1 MKITLSERDKKL
13 LFILVIIAII
23 CLPYFFI
30 IQPFM
35 EKNTKIEGEIK
46 ELKSQKQ
53 YLEEL
58 SLNEGEYA
66 KASDEIAVM
75 AQELLMRFPSDLP
88 QEASILFINDTEKKI
103 PIRLH
108 QLTFG
113 DDVAAQ
119 ITSSA
124 DAAQIDAVEQE
135 TGDVTDDQVIEE
147 VAETVAISGNL
158 SGKSTETKF
167 SFEAGYKEYKDFL
180 NYILNYND
188 RMVITDM
195 TATYGMDVVSGS
207 FTLKQYAVSGE
218 GRLQVNYLEPN
229 LMHGTT
235 NVFLQAAG
243 MGSEENTEEE
253 AAGAD
258 FFLMLSQPDADMDA
272 LIFGKSNDATE
283 ETYFYTDKNA
293 QQETTISFEGKN
305 GQYIANYY
313 IGNEAYSEEGISF
326 AKNGSINFEVISS
339 PRVSD
344 KDKVGTKLN
353 IVNNTD
359 VTLNVNILDDDTEN
373 PRVTIIEK
381 TGVISIQGL
390 ID

>member
-13 LFILVIIAII
+13 LLVLVIVAII
-23 CLPYFFI
+23 CLPYFFV

-35 EKNTKIEGEIK
+35 DKNTKIEAEIK
-46 ELKSQKQ
+46 ELRNQKQ
-53 YLEEL
+53 YLEDL
-58 SLNEGEYA
+58 SINEGEYA

-88 QEASILFINDTEKKI
+88 QEASILFINNTEKKI

-108 QLTFG
+108 QVTFG

-135 TGDVTDDQVIEE
+135 TGDVTNDAVVEE
-147 VAETVAISGNL
+147 VTETVAISGNL

-180 NYILNYND
+180 EYILNYND
-188 RMVITDM
+188 RMVITNM
-195 TATYGMDVVSGS
+195 TATYGMDVVSGN
-207 FTLKQYAVSGE
+207 FTLKQYAISGD
-218 GRLQVNYLEPN
+218 GRPPVNYLEPN

-243 MGSEENTEEE
+243 MGSAEETDE
-253 AAGAD
+253 AGED
-258 FFLMLSQPDADMDA
+258 FFLMLSQPDADVDA

-293 QQETTISFEGKN
+293 QQETTISFEGKD
-305 GQYIANYY
+305 GQYTANYY
-313 IGNEAYSEEGISF
+313 IGKEAYSEEGISF

-339 PRVSD
+339 PRASE
-344 KDKVGTKLN
+344 KDKVETKLN

-359 VTLNVNILDDDTEN
+359 VTLHVNILDDDTEN
-373 PRVTIIEK
+373 PRVTILEK
-381 TGVISIQGL
+381 TGVMVIQGL
-390 ID
+390 IE

>member
-1 MKITLSERDKKL
+1 MKMTLSERDKKL
-13 LFILVIIAII
+13 LLILVIVAII
-23 CLPYFFI
+23 CLPYFFV
-30 IQPFM
+30 IQPLM
-35 EKNTKIEGEIK
+35 DKNTKIEAEIK
-46 ELKSQKQ
+46 ELQSQKQ
-53 YLEEL
+53 YLEDL
-58 SLNEGEYA
+58 SINEGEYA

-88 QEASILFINDTEKKI
+88 QEASILFINNTEKKI

-108 QLTFG
+108 QVTFG

-124 DAAQIDAVEQE
+124 DAAQIDAIEQE
-135 TGDVTDDQVIEE
+135 TGDVTDDAVIEE
-147 VAETVAISGNL
+147 VTETVAISGNL

-195 TATYGMDVVSGS
+195 TATYGMDVVSGN
-207 FTLKQYAVSGE
+207 FTLKQYAISGD
-218 GRLQVNYLEPN
+218 GRPPVNYLEPN

-243 MGSEENTEEE
+243 MGSEEETEE
-253 AAGAD
+253 AGAD
-258 FFLMLSQPDADMDA
+258 FFLMLNQPDADVDA

-293 QQETTISFEGKN
+293 QQETTISFEGKD
-305 GQYIANYY
+305 GQYTANYY
-313 IGNEAYSEEGISF
+313 IGKEAYSEEGISF
-326 AKNGSINFEVISS
+326 AKNGSIYFEVISS
-339 PRVSD
+339 PRASE
-344 KDKVGTKLN
+344 KDKVETKLN

-373 PRVTIIEK
+373 PRVTILEK
-381 TGVISIQGL
+381 TGVMVIQGL
-390 ID
+390 IE